1 MLKLAGELIEGQL
14 ADHMASLDAHIY
26 NFWQKMRTG
35 VYYSTN
41 LQVYQLTSATQALT
55 ADRLYAVP
63 MVIARATTWD
73 RIAVYIATAAAAGK
87 KARLG
92 IYANGTNLHPGALVL
107 DAGEV
112 AVDATGTKAIT
123 IEESL
128 SKGIYWI
135 VIISDGTP
143 SIRKNLYSIN
153 LLGGDATNPTRFK
166 SLVYKDDAYGA
177 LPDPFPSGGIYEGN
191 FILEIG
197 LRLASLD

>member
-1 MLKLAGELIEGQL
+1 MLKLAGELIAGQL

-41 LQVYQLTSATQALT
+41 LQVNQLTSASQALT
-55 ADRLYAVP
+55 ADKLYAMP

-73 RIAVYIATAAAAGK
+73 RIAVYIAAAAAAGK

-92 IYANGTNLHPGALVL
+92 IYADGTNLHPGALVL

-123 IEESL
+123 IDESL
-128 SKGIYWI
+128 SKGLDWI
-135 VIISDGTP
+135 VIISDGIP
-143 SIRKNLYSIN
+143 SIRKNTSSIN
-153 LLGGDATNPTRFK
+153 LLGGEGSNPTRFK
-166 SLVYKDDAYGA
+166 AILITDDAYGA